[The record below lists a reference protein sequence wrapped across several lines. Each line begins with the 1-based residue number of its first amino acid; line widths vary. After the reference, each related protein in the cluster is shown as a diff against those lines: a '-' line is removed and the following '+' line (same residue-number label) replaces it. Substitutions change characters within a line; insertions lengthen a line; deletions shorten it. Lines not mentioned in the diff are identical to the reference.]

1 MPLNS
6 FERSRRA
13 MSEGARHLAGG
24 ASSNFRLGVSP
35 TPLVIERGE
44 GPYVVDIDGNR
55 LIDYYAALGPMILG
69 HNPPA
74 VREAVIRQ
82 LERGVLYAAQTEL
95 EFEAAGLVCRLV
107 PCAERVR
114 FVSSG
119 TEAVQAALRLAR
131 AATGRR
137 KIVKFEGHYH
147 GWMDNILW
155 SVHPSA
161 EDSGPADAPRR
172 AAGSAGQDELAGA
185 NTDIL
190 GWNDLDAVVRRLEQ
204 RDVAALIMEPAMCNS
219 SVIAPR
225 AGYLEGVRDAC
236 TRTGTILIFDEV
248 ITGFRLGIGGAQGRF
263 GVTPDLCTMG
273 KALANGFPVAAV
285 AGRGDILDQM
295 AAGGVL
301 HGGTYNA
308 HPTGMAATVA
318 TLTTLADGSA
328 YAAIERSGRRLME
341 GIAGLLRDH
350 QVVAN
355 VQGFPGIFHVAIG
368 TSDPIENFRD
378 SRRAS
383 KPAYVQL
390 TTALLERG
398 VRALERGS
406 WFVSAAHDE
415 AVIDRT
421 LAIVED
427 AIRAARPD
435 RPAGTP

>member
-13 MSEGARHLAGG
+13 MREGARHLAGG
-24 ASSNFRLGVSP
+24 ASSKFRLGVSP

-82 LERGVLYAAQTEL
+82 LERGILYAAQTEL
-95 EFEAAGLVCRLV
+95 EFEAAELVCRLV

-131 AATGRR
+131 AATSRR

-155 SVHPSA
+155 SVHPTP
-161 EDSGPADAPRR
+161 EDSGPAEAPRR
-172 AAGSAGQDELAGA
+172 AAASAGQDELAGA

-190 GWNDLDAVVRRLEQ
+190 GWNDLDAVVARLEQ
-204 RDVAALIMEPAMCNS
+204 RDVAAVIMEPAMCNS

-236 TRTGTILIFDEV
+236 ARTGTILIFDEV

-263 GVTPDLCTMG
+263 GVTPDLCTLG

-308 HPTGMAATVA
+308 HPIGMAATVA
-318 TLTTLADGSA
+318 TLAELAKGEAFALID
-328 YAAIERSGRRLME
+328 RRGRRLMD
-341 GIAGLLRDH
+341 GIAGLLRDY
-350 QVVAN
+350 QVTAN
-355 VQGFPGIFHVAIG
+355 VQGFPAIFHVAFG
-368 TSDPIENFRD
+368 TSEPLVNYRD
-378 SRRAS
+378 SLPLRRAD
-383 KPAYVQL
+383 YVRF
-390 TTALLERG
+390 TTAMLERG
-398 VRALERGS
+398 VRALERGA
-406 WFVSAAHDE
+406 WFMSAAHDE
-415 AVIDRT
+415 AVVDRT
-421 LAIVED
+421 LEIVED
-427 AIRAARPD
+427 SIRAWKQQP
-435 RPAGTP
+435 G